1 MTTCTRCSSK
11 VVVVDMV
18 EDAAEVA
25 MGNENKDVATKV
37 KETAT
42 E

>member
-1 MTTCTRCSSK
+1 MTTCTRHSNK

-18 EDAAEVA
+18 KDGVEVI
-25 MGNENKDVATKV
+25 MGNEDKDVATKV